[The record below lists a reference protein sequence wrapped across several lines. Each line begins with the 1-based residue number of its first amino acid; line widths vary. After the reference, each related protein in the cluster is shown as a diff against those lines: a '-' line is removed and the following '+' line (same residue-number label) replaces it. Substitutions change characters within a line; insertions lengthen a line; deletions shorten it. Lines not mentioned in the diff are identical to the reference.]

1 MSDPRSTSPRALASP
16 AAKRMGAIHSDAFT
30 VAVYESVLEA
40 LLDYSEQDL
49 QRECGGFLIGGL
61 TWEPRRVVAVR
72 HFLPAVEARS
82 RSASLTF
89 THATWSAMTRTV
101 SERFPDESV
110 VGWHHTHP
118 GLGVFLSGYDLFIHR
133 HFFKEAWQI
142 AVVVDPRQREL
153 GFFQWRGARVVD
165 CGFLCVED

>member
-1 MSDPRSTSPRALASP
+1 MPAPRSTSPLASATP
-16 AAKRMGAIHSDAFT
+16 AAQRIGAIYDDAFT
-30 VAVYESVLEA
+30 VAVRESVLEA
-40 LLDYSEQDL
+40 ILDYSEQDL
-49 QRECGGFLIGGL
+49 HHESGGFLIGGV
-61 TWEPRRVVAVR
+61 TWEPRRVVTVR
-72 HFLPAVEARS
+72 HFLPATEVRA

-101 SERFPDESV
+101 SERFPDASV

-133 HFFKEAWQI
+133 HFFGEPWQV
-142 AVVVDPRQREL
+142 ALVVDPRQREL